1 MQKFALEGS
10 HKLIMGILN
19 VTPDSFSDGGMYE
32 YTDAAVSRAFDMLS
46 EGADIIDIGGES
58 TRPGALLVDEEEEIR
73 RVLPVIKGILD
84 RRKDVII
91 SIDTNKFVVAKAA
104 LEAGARIVNDI
115 NGLRADKDMAKVV
128 SQYGAT
134 VIAMANLRNDATSTP
149 EGYLVQDVLTRIK
162 AQFNESKEI
171 ALANEITMDR
181 LILDPGI
188 GFGTTRQEEVY
199 ILEHLDELMA
209 DESCDLLVGASR
221 KRVIS
226 YLCEQ
231 ETSRKPTKDEII
243 LKSVQVH
250 AKALASRARIVRVHD
265 VALLKNYLA

>member
-1 MQKFALEGS
+1 MQEFALEGS
-10 HKLIMGILN
+10 RKLIMGILN

-32 YTDAAVSRAFDMLS
+32 HTDAAVSRAFDMLS

-73 RVLPVIKGILD
+73 RALPVIKGILD

-91 SIDTNKFVVAKAA
+91 SIDTNKPVVAKAA

-115 NGLRADKDMAKVV
+115 NGLRVDKDMAKVV
-128 SQYGAT
+128 SQYSAT

-209 DESCDLLVGASR
+209 DEPCDLLVGASR

>member
-10 HKLIMGILN
+10 RKLIMGILN

-32 YTDAAVSRAFDMLS
+32 HTDAAVSRAFDMLS

-91 SIDTNKFVVAKAA
+91 SIDTNKSVVAKAA

-149 EGYLVQDVLTRIK
+149 EGYLVQDVITRIK

-199 ILEHLDELMA
+199 ILEHLDELMVG
-209 DESCDLLVGASR
+209 EECDLLIGTSR

-231 ETSRKPTKDEII
+231 ETSREPTKDEII

-250 AKALASRARIVRVHD
+250 AKALADRARIVRVHD
-265 VALLKNYLA
+265 VTLLKNYLA

>member
-10 HKLIMGILN
+10 RKLIMGILN

-32 YTDAAVSRAFDMLS
+32 CTDAAVSRAFDMLS

-91 SIDTNKFVVAKAA
+91 SIDTNKSVVAKAA

-115 NGLRADKDMAKVV
+115 NGLRVDKDMAKVV

-162 AQFNESKEI
+162 AQFYESKEI

-209 DESCDLLVGASR
+209 DEPCDLLVGASR

-265 VALLKNYLA
+265 VALLKDYLA

>member
-1 MQKFALEGS
+1 MQEFALEGS
-10 HKLIMGILN
+10 RKLIMGILN

-32 YTDAAVSRAFDMLS
+32 CTDAAVSRAFDMLS

-91 SIDTNKFVVAKAA
+91 SIDTNKSVVAKAA

-115 NGLRADKDMAKVV
+115 NGLRVDKDMAKVV

-209 DESCDLLVGASR
+209 DEPCDLLVGASR

-250 AKALASRARIVRVHD
+250 AEALASRARIVRVHD
-265 VALLKNYLA
+265 VALLKDYLA

>member
-10 HKLIMGILN
+10 RKLIMGILN

-32 YTDAAVSRAFDMLS
+32 HTDAAVSRAFDMLS

-91 SIDTNKFVVAKAA
+91 SIDTNKSVVAKAA

-134 VIAMANLRNDATSTP
+134 VIAMANLRNDEASTP

-209 DESCDLLVGASR
+209 DEPCDLLVGASR

-231 ETSRKPTKDEII
+231 ETSRKPTKGEII

-250 AKALASRARIVRVHD
+250 AEALASRARIVRVHD